1 MILVTVKTFFI
12 CSAFILGGFAHG
24 VLHAQNANSTQNTQE
39 AKRPA
44 LKQDEISRMVRNY
57 PRRRPAA
64 PKKST
69 NPKNPT
75 RFNLEELKKS
85 QQIEAIV
92 RQGETK
98 DAKQSA
104 LNKKI
109 QDLVVKL
116 QPETSAILKKIDQ
129 DRQEAL
135 KKARLSD
142 FVEHQKQL
150 ERINEESRKKI
161 EKYFKDVVKNLP
173 QKGKHQDYTQ
183 YNQQFRPIVRK

>member
-12 CSAFILGGFAHG
+12 CSAFILGGFAHE
-24 VLHAQNANSTQNTQE
+24 VLYAQNVNSTQNTQK

-57 PRRRPAA
+57 ARRRPTA

-69 NPKNPT
+69 NRRNPT
-75 RFNLEELKKS
+75 RFNLAELKQSK
-85 QQIEAIV
+85 QINAIV

-98 DAKQSA
+98 DAQQST

-116 QPETSAILKKIDQ
+116 QPETNAILKKIEQ
-129 DRQEAL
+129 DRQKAL
-135 KKARLSD
+135 AEARLSD
-142 FVEHQKQL
+142 FLEQQKQL
-150 ERINEESRKKI
+150 EQINKENRKKM